1 MDETK
6 IAIVTAASRG
16 MGAGIARKLAANGYQ
31 VSLMARSEGVND
43 IATELNGIGMQG
55 SVTEPADLEQLVERT
70 IGHYGRVDAVMNNVG
85 HPPKGPLLELTDD
98 DWQAGF
104 EMNLLSVIRMSRLV
118 TPHLIGNGGGAILN
132 MSAFGAFEPENDF
145 PMTTL
150 RAALGSWTKL
160 YADNYADRNIRMN
173 ALLPG
178 FVDSLPE
185 KEDRRARIP
194 MGRYA
199 RVEEIANAAAFLL
212 SDAASYITGQCL
224 RVDGGLTRSIP

>member
-1 MDETK
+1 MDEAK

-43 IATELNGIGMQG
+43 IASELNGIGMQG

-118 TPHLIGNGGGAILN
+118 TPYLIGNGGGAILN

-150 RAALGSWTKL
+150 RAALGAWTKL

-199 RVEEIANAAAFLL
+199 RVEEIASAAAFLL